1 MASNFLIGELSARSG
16 RSIHTIRWYE
26 AQGLIPGV
34 MRDGGGRRNYTEQ
47 HVDWLDLMDRL
58 RRTGMSVAEMR
69 DYASLVK
76 LGRST
81 LKQRQELLEAHRVK
95 VKATIAE
102 MSLALKLIDSKIDFY
117 GEWLHTGQ
125 RPKVIPSL
133 RSVTADEAAP
143 RKTRRVRNQ

>member
-1 MASNFLIGELSARSG
+1 MSSNFLIGELSARSG

-34 MRDGGGRRNYTEQ
+34 VRDGGGRRNYTEQ

-81 LKQRQELLEAHRVK
+81 LKQRQELLAAHRIK
-95 VKATIAE
+95 VKAMIAE
-102 MSLALKLIDSKIDFY
+102 LSLALKLIDSKIDFY
-117 GEWLHTGQ
+117 GEWLHTGA

-133 RSVTADEAAP
+133 RQIAAP
-143 RKTRRVRNQ
+143 KAPARRPRRLPRE

>member
-1 MASNFLIGELSARSG
+1 MSSNFLIGELSARSG

-34 MRDGGGRRNYTEQ
+34 VRDGGGRRNYTEQ

-81 LKQRQELLEAHRVK
+81 LKQRQELLAAHRIK

-102 MSLALKLIDSKIDFY
+102 LSLALKLIDSKIDFY

-125 RPKVIPSL
+125 RPKLIPSL
-133 RSVTADEAAP
+133 RSVTSEAAP
-143 RKTRRVRNQ
+143 RARRRRARQ

>member
-34 MRDGGGRRNYTEQ
+34 VRDGGGRRNYTEQ

-58 RRTGMSVAEMR
+58 RRTGMSVAGMR

-81 LKQRQELLEAHRVK
+81 LRQRQELLAAHRTQ

-102 MSLALKLIDSKIDFY
+102 LALALELIDSKIDYY

-125 RPKVIPSL
+125 RPKLIPSL
-133 RSVTADEAAP
+133 RSIAAAAP
-143 RKTRRVRNQ
+143 PRRRRRAAGR

>member
-1 MASNFLIGELSARSG
+1 MASNFLIGELSAGSG

-34 MRDGGGRRNYTEQ
+34 MRDSGGRRNYTEQ

-81 LKQRQELLEAHRVK
+81 LKQRQELLAAHRVK

-102 MSLALKLIDSKIDFY
+102 LSLALKLIDSKINFY
-117 GEWLHTGQ
+117 GEWLHTGH
-125 RPKVIPSL
+125 RPKLIPSL
-133 RSVTADEAAP
+133 RNTVADEAAP

>member
-1 MASNFLIGELSARSG
+1 MSSNFLIGELSARSG

-34 MRDGGGRRNYTEQ
+34 VRDGGGRRNYTEQ

-81 LKQRQELLEAHRVK
+81 LKQRQELLAAHRIK

-102 MSLALKLIDSKIDFY
+102 LSLALKLIDSKIDFY

-125 RPKVIPSL
+125 RPKVIPTL
-133 RSVTADEAAP
+133 RNGGAA
-143 RKTRRVRNQ
+143 RRIARRAAR